1 MSDGRNI
8 DRAIGTLAGEA
19 AEIDVE
25 RPDVAWPLEVAPKA
39 PTERESTTYYGLPV
53 VKAPPWK
60 PFVPA
65 YFYVGGTAGAS
76 LVVAAAA
83 SLGDPDL
90 RPLVVRGRAVGVA
103 GIALGSLLLVA
114 DLGQS
119 SRFLNMLRVFR
130 PTSPLN
136 VGTWLLSSAGTTAG
150 LALLSCFGGIRA
162 QRIGNAVGILAG
174 LLGAGVSTYT
184 AVVVANTA
192 IPVWAKGAR
201 ALPILFAGSALSGA
215 TAVLSLTVDG
225 PPRRA
230 IDRLSVLGE
239 ATELAGMIAYERELG
254 PGRVSRPLR
263 AGRSGLLWQAAK
275 LLGAAGLVA
284 ALVPGR
290 SRAKTVAMAALTT
303 ASSIAVRFAV
313 MEAGKESAR
322 DPRATFEPQ
331 RASMPQAP

>member
-19 AEIDVE
+19 AEIEVE
-25 RPDVAWPLEVAPKA
+25 RPDVAWPLEGVPHATA
-39 PTERESTTYYGLPV
+39 ERESTTYYGLPV
-53 VKAPPWK
+53 VKAPPWR

-76 LVVAAAA
+76 LVIAAAA

-114 DLGQS
+114 DLGQP

-150 LALLSCFGGIRA
+150 LALLSCFGGRRA
-162 QRIGNAVGILAG
+162 QRIGDAVGILAG

-201 ALPILFAGSALSGA
+201 ALPILFAGSALSSAGA
-215 TAVLSLTVDG
+215 LLSLTVDED
-225 PPRRA
+225 PPRRVV
-230 IDRLSVLGE
+230 DRLSLAGE
-239 ATELAGMIAYERELG
+239 ATELVGMIAYERELG

-263 AGRSGLLWQAAK
+263 TGRSGLLWKAAK

-290 SRAKTVAMAALTT
+290 SRARIVAMAALTT

-313 MEAGKESAR
+313 MEAGKESAH

-331 RASMPQAP
+331 RASMP